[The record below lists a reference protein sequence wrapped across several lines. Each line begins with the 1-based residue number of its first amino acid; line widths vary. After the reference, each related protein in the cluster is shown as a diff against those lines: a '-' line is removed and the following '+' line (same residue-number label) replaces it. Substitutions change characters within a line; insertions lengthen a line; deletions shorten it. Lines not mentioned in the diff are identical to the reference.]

1 MPNQRD
7 PEKERLQTWIKR
19 KDLKLLRDIADE
31 NGVFLGDLL
40 SEFARAMRR
49 NPDLLKSR
57 GGN

>member
-7 PEKERLQTWIKR
+7 PEKERLQTWMKR

>member
-7 PEKERLQTWIKR
+7 PNKERLKTWMQR
-19 KDLKLLRDIADE
+19 KDVKLLRDIADE

-49 NPDLLKSR
+49 NPDLLKHR
-57 GGN
+57 ARN

>member
-7 PEKERLQTWIKR
+7 PEKERLKTWMQR
-19 KDLKLLRDIADE
+19 KDVKLLRDIAEE

-49 NPDLLKSR
+49 NPDLLKHR
-57 GGN
+57 ARN